1 MPEQATATATQAL
14 TNARTRLV
22 GERTGG
28 LADAVIATVR
38 FVRTVGEVVRAQFAR
53 VASVVTGLGWAVLV
67 AIPLSLGFG
76 YGLGWRELVLFGWA
90 LLALALIAVAYLAGR
105 TRLELSLAVP
115 HDRVVVGEAASG
127 VVTAGSSR
135 RRSAGAALE
144 VPVGAAVARFSVPG
158 LSRGAVFEH
167 EFAVPTER
175 RGVVQV
181 GPVRSVR
188 ADPIGLVR
196 RELAWTTTERLV
208 VHPRTIGIPSM
219 STGLVR
225 DLEGSATR
233 ELTSS
238 DVSFHALREYQ
249 AGDDRRY
256 IHWKST
262 ARTGVH
268 MVRQF
273 EQTRRS
279 HLVVAFSS
287 AQADYAHDEEFE
299 LAVSAAGSLGARAIR
314 DARSVTVVTGE
325 RTPEYAK
332 RKTLALRTLSTLTR
346 VRLLDDL
353 ALVQRHEASLRLPD
367 VARVTADQALGAS
380 VAFLVCGS
388 TPSPREL
395 RAASAA
401 FPLGVEAVAIV
412 CDPEATPGLR
422 RVAGMTVL
430 SIGYLDDLRQA
441 LSRAVAA

>member
-1 MPEQATATATQAL
+1 MPEQATAASVPA
-14 TNARTRLV
+14 NARTRIV
-22 GERTGG
+22 GERTGA
-28 LADAVIATVR
+28 LAEIVIAVVRSARALRDAVR
-38 FVRTVGEVVRAQFAR
+38 DRAQRIGA
-53 VASVVTGLGWAVLV
+53 VVTPLGWAVL
-67 AIPLSLGFG
+67 ASIPLSLGFG
-76 YGLGWRELVLFGWA
+76 YGLGWRELVLIGWA
-90 LLALALIAVAYLAGR
+90 AAALAVIAAAHLAGR
-105 TRLELSLAVP
+105 IRLELELAVP
-115 HDRVVVGEAASG
+115 HDRVVVGEPASG
-127 VVTAGSSR
+127 SITAANTRR
-135 RRSAGAALE
+135 RRSPAVAVE
-144 VPVGAAVARFSVPG
+144 IPVGTAVAAVTVPG
-158 LSRGAVFEH
+158 LARAASQELSFDI
-167 EFAVPTER
+167 PTQR
-175 RGVVQV
+175 RGVVAV
-181 GPVRSVR
+181 GPVRSVL

-196 RELAWTTTERLV
+196 RELAWTAVARLV

-249 AGDDRRY
+249 PGDDRRY

-287 AQADYAHDEEFE
+287 ARADYGNEEEFE
-299 LAVSAAGSLGARAIR
+299 LAISAAGSLGARAIR

-325 RTPEYAK
+325 RTPEYA
-332 RKTLALRTLSTLTR
+332 RRTVLAVRELSTLTR
-346 VRLLDDL
+346 TRLLDDL
-353 ALVQRHEASLRLPD
+353 AVAQQHETSLRLPD
-367 VARVTADQALGAS
+367 VARVTAEQTLGAS
-380 VAFLVCGS
+380 VAFLICGS
-388 TPSPREL
+388 APSPREL
-395 RAASAA
+395 RAAAAA

-412 CDPEATPGLR
+412 CDPERTPGLH